1 MKIRVRFAPSPTGPL
16 HIGGLRTALFN
27 YLIAKKSGGKFILR
41 IEDTDSKRTVDGAEK
56 HIIDSLEWLGLD
68 FDEGPIRQS
77 NRSKLYKK
85 QVDKLLKQG
94 NAYYAFDSQ
103 EDLDGARE
111 AGGKDFKYNVKTRM
125 GLNNSF
131 TVSEQEIKKRVKVIN
146 DPAAIRNVS
155 EKLFS
160 TKYQKFMPDTIF
172 SQNIDEIRKFFKK
185 HKKVIV
191 KPINSYSG
199 NNIHLFTKFNLKFF
213 QKFIKKHN
221 HIMCQ
226 KYLPKIKEGDK
237 RVFLINGK
245 VRGAI
250 SRIPKKGSF
259 LSNLS
264 KGAKPINVKL
274 TNKEMKISKLI
285 SKDLK
290 KDKIFFAGIDF
301 IDEQLNGDINVTSP
315 TGLKTFYDLSKINLA
330 STFWKELKA

>member
-1 MKIRVRFAPSPTGPL
+1 MTNKI
-16 HIGGLRTALFN
+16 
-27 YLIAKKSGGKFILR
+27 IAIQGN
-41 IEDTDSKRTVDGAEK
+41 
-56 HIIDSLEWLGLD
+56 H
-68 FDEGPIRQS
+68 P
-77 NRSKLYKK
+77 SKLNPLTDTSIFLAHEIQKKNYKIFYYDPKDLSIINFKVVAEGFFIKFDYKK
-85 QVDKLLKQG
+85 KRFFEILKKQKLELIKCKYLLVRQDPPFNLEYICSTLILDK
-94 NAYYAFDSQ
+94 
-103 EDLDGARE
+103 
-111 AGGKDFKYNVKTRM
+111 
-125 GLNNSF
+125 
-131 TVSEQEIKKRVKVIN
+131 IKKRVKVIN

-199 NNIHLFTKFNLKFF
+199 NNIYLLIKFNLKFF

-245 VRGAI
+245 VCGAI

>member
-1 MKIRVRFAPSPTGPL
+1 MTNKIIAIQGNHPSKLNP
-16 HIGGLRTALFN
+16 RTDTSIFLAHEIQKKN
-27 YLIAKKSGGKFILR
+27 YKIFYYDPKDLSIINFKVIAKGFFVKFDYRKERFFKIL
-41 IEDTDSKRTVDGAEK
+41 KK
-56 HIIDSLEWLGLD
+56 QKLELIKCKYLL
-68 FDEGPIRQS
+68 IRQDPPFNLEYICS
-77 NRSKLYKK
+77 TLIL
-85 QVDKLLKQG
+85 DK
-94 NAYYAFDSQ
+94 
-103 EDLDGARE
+103 
-111 AGGKDFKYNVKTRM
+111 
-125 GLNNSF
+125 
-131 TVSEQEIKKRVKVIN
+131 IKKRVKVIN
-146 DPAAIRNVS
+146 DPTAIRNVS

-199 NNIHLFTKFNLKFF
+199 NNIHLLTKFNLKFF
-213 QKFIKKHN
+213 QKFIKKHD

-245 VRGAI
+245 VCGAI

-274 TNKEMKISKLI
+274 TDKEMKISKLI

>member
-1 MKIRVRFAPSPTGPL
+1 MTNKI
-16 HIGGLRTALFN
+16 
-27 YLIAKKSGGKFILR
+27 IAIQGN
-41 IEDTDSKRTVDGAEK
+41 
-56 HIIDSLEWLGLD
+56 H
-68 FDEGPIRQS
+68 P
-77 NRSKLYKK
+77 SKLNPLTDTSIFLAHEIQKKNYKIFYYDPKDLSIINFKVVAKGFFIKFDYKK
-85 QVDKLLKQG
+85 KRFFEILKKQKLELIKCKYLLVRQDPPFNIEYICSTLILDK
-94 NAYYAFDSQ
+94 
-103 EDLDGARE
+103 
-111 AGGKDFKYNVKTRM
+111 
-125 GLNNSF
+125 
-131 TVSEQEIKKRVKVIN
+131 IKKRVKVIN

-199 NNIHLFTKFNLKFF
+199 NNIHLLTKFNLKFF
-213 QKFIKKHN
+213 QKFIRKHD

-245 VRGAI
+245 VCGAI

-315 TGLKTFYDLSKINLA
+315 TGLKTFYDLSKKNLA

>member
-1 MKIRVRFAPSPTGPL
+1 MINKIVAVQGNHPSKLNPL
-16 HIGGLRTALFN
+16 TDTSVFLANEIQNKKYKIFYYDPKDLSIINFKV
-27 YLIAKKSGGKFILR
+27 IAKGFFVKFDYKKKRFFKIL
-41 IEDTDSKRTVDGAEK
+41 KK
-56 HIIDSLEWLGLD
+56 QKLELIKCKYLL
-68 FDEGPIRQS
+68 IRQDPPFNLEYICS
-77 NRSKLYKK
+77 TLIL
-85 QVDKLLKQG
+85 DK
-94 NAYYAFDSQ
+94 
-103 EDLDGARE
+103 
-111 AGGKDFKYNVKTRM
+111 
-125 GLNNSF
+125 
-131 TVSEQEIKKRVKVIN
+131 IKKRVKVIN

-199 NNIHLFTKFNLKFF
+199 NNIHLFSKFNLKFF
-213 QKFIKKHN
+213 QKFIKKHD

-226 KYLPKIKEGDK
+226 KYLSKIKEGDK

-245 VRGAI
+245 VCGAI

-264 KGAKPINVKL
+264 KGAKPINIKL

-285 SKDLK
+285 GKDLK